1 MQIFFSVLSAI
12 LAARVIE
19 WIIAASVKTYKENQE
34 KKLIE
39 KVNEFNRTMQ

>member
-19 WIIAASVKTYKENQE
+19 WLIIASVKTYKENQD
-34 KKLIE
+34 KKLVE
-39 KVNEFNRTMQ
+39 KVKEFNRTRQ

>member
-19 WIIAASVKTYKENQE
+19 WAVIAAIKTYYKPKPPE
-34 KKLIE
+34 L
-39 KVNEFNRTMQ
+39 

>member
-1 MQIFFSVLSAI
+1 MQIFFSVLSAM

-19 WIIAASVKTYKENQE
+19 WFIVASVKTYKENQE

-39 KVNEFNRTMQ
+39 KFRKFNQNNQ